1 MIKASGADWRHIA
14 QPALHLVGDGQ
25 GSEKLTALPSCILS
39 RRQHRRQIVARM
51 TGLVLGEVTVIKIE
65 ITDECSIEQ
74 GCPIGRGSSAS
85 DQSTVACSSEVI
97 NLLANQPH
105 RLCLECA
112 DRTAKRIQ
120 NSDLELQPRRFG
132 EIVEGSSHNKCCQPL
147 SVCHICLSPAW
158 SLKSMLRWMLGLFLD
173 ETTTCASD
181 KPI

>member
-1 MIKASGADWRHIA
+1 MLGGPNLMEVTKPREGILNKDIVVFSILNESACYECGAALPRGRLLRLERA
-14 QPALHLVGDGQ
+14 QPV
-25 GSEKLTALPSCILS
+25 
-39 RRQHRRQIVARM
+39 
-51 TGLVLGEVTVIKIE
+51 
-65 ITDECSIEQ
+65 
-74 GCPIGRGSSAS
+74 
-85 DQSTVACSSEVI
+85 
-97 NLLANQPH
+97 
-105 RLCLECA
+105 CLECA

>member
-1 MIKASGADWRHIA
+1 
-14 QPALHLVGDGQ
+14 
-25 GSEKLTALPSCILS
+25 
-39 RRQHRRQIVARM
+39 M

-97 NLLANQPH
+97 NLLANQPN

-120 NSDLELQPRRFG
+120 NSDLELQPRRF
-132 EIVEGSSHNKCCQPL
+132 EGSSHNKCCQLL
-147 SVCHICLSPAW
+147 SVCHICCLP
-158 SLKSMLRWMLGLFLD
+158 RGR
-173 ETTTCASD
+173 
-181 KPI
+181 